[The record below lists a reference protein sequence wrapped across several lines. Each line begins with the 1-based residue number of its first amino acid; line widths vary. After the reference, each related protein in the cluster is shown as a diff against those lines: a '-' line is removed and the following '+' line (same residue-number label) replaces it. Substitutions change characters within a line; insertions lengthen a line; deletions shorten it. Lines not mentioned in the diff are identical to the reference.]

1 MAGQNVKTF
10 VESTVFAEG
19 LGGIRPDRM
28 TSGERMRNL
37 LQGNAIDRVPFVPFI
52 YGFTGLNIGYSLEEF
67 WSDGRKMFEAQMRS
81 RQMYDFDGNPMFTYA
96 DYGPWE
102 FGGEIKFPTGEWTMA
117 PIVTRRPVQT
127 EEDAWSLKLPDVQ
140 TAGSL
145 PVGLEFSRLQ
155 RKFDLPAM
163 PPSAGVFNLAGNLVG
178 ADKWCRWLISKPDVC
193 RHLLRLALEHRL
205 QVLEYWIEVFGPGN
219 VQARDGSALESNQ
232 LISPK
237 TFKEFALPYIKE
249 LHERILAL
257 PVVPHIPTHICGDNN
272 LNLPYWAEV
281 DFGNPG
287 LCSIGHEVDI
297 AYAIKVLG
305 ERNIIMGNINPTI
318 IQSGRP
324 EEVYEVCRLAI
335 EKGKKAPRGFILM
348 SGCEVPAK
356 APPYNIWI
364 MRKAVSDFGWYE

>member
-37 LQGNAIDRVPFVPFI
+37 LQGKAIDRVPFVPFI

-67 WSDGRKMFEAQMRS
+67 WSDGRKMFESQMRS

-127 EEDAWSLKLPDVQ
+127 EEDAWNLKLPDVE

-178 ADKWCRWLISKPDVC
+178 ADTWCRWLISKPDVC
-193 RHLLRLALEHRL
+193 HHLLRLALEHRV
-205 QVLEYWIEVFGPGN
+205 QVLEYWIQVFGPGN

-237 TFKEFALPYIKE
+237 VFKDFALPYIKE

-257 PVVPHIPTHICGDNN
+257 PIVPHIPTHICGDNN

-297 AYAIKVLG
+297 AYAIEVLG
-305 ERNIIMGNINPTI
+305 DRNIIMGNINPTI

-324 EEVYEVCRLAI
+324 EEVYELCRLAI
-335 EKGKKAPRGFILM
+335 EKGKKATRGFILM

>member
-1 MAGQNVKTF
+1 MADREVRTF
-10 VESTVFAEG
+10 VETMEFVEG

-28 TSGERMRNL
+28 TSRERMGNL
-37 LQGNAIDRVPFVPFI
+37 LQGKPIDRVPFVPFI

-67 WSDGRKMFEAQMRS
+67 WSDGRKMFEAQIRS

-102 FGGEIKFPTGEWTMA
+102 FGGEIKYPTGEWTMA
-117 PIVTRRPVQT
+117 PIVTRRAVQT
-127 EEDAWSLKLPDVQ
+127 EEDAWNLKLPDVR

-145 PVGLEFSRLQ
+145 PVGLEFSKLQ
-155 RKFDLPAM
+155 RKFDMPAM

-178 ADKWCRWLISKPDVC
+178 AETWCRWLISKPDVC
-193 RHLLRLALEHRL
+193 HHLLRLALEHRI

-232 LISPK
+232 LVSPEM
-237 TFKEFALPYIKE
+237 FRDFALPYIQE

-257 PVVPHIPTHICGDNN
+257 PVIPHIPTHICGDNN
-272 LNLPYWAEV
+272 LNLPYWAQV
-281 DFGNPG
+281 DFGDPG

-297 AYAIKVLG
+297 DYAIEVLG
-305 ERNIIMGNINPTI
+305 ERNVIMGNVNPTT
-318 IQSGRP
+318 IQSSRP
-324 EEVYEVCRLAI
+324 EQVYEECRQAI

-356 APPYNIWI
+356 APPYNIWV
-364 MRKAVSDFGWYE
+364 MRKAVSDFGWYG